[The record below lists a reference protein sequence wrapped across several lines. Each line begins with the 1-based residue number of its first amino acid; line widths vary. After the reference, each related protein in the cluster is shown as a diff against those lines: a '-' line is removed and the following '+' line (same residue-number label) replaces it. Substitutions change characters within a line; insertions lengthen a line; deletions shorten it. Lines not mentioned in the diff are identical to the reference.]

1 MKEAQTKKKQEATKS
16 SESNHVAKDYKT
28 ELENMRREL
37 ELTKARA
44 ERAERDKSDIL
55 LRRLASM
62 DTSSN
67 RTAASEALKLQQKV
81 NDLNQQLENVTDEKK
96 YLSNKVKEL
105 EEDFSVRASKSKDDD
120 MSKKLKAAELLC
132 EELMDENEDMKKE
145 LRNMEQEIDEMTDN
159 FREEQADEYTHIK
172 KELDQTT
179 KNCRILSFKFKKS
192 ERKIEQL
199 ETEKQQL
206 ASQLNSD
213 LANKIKKLEDELRIA
228 NEVSRQLKVCFRLKF
243 FFVKG
248 EPTWNIILNFTDRS

>member
-1 MKEAQTKKKQEATKS
+1 MLNNFDIGVNPNLNFQMKDAQTKKKAQQEGTKS
-16 SESNHVAKDYKT
+16 SEQNHVSKDYKM

-37 ELTKARA
+37 DLTKTRA

-62 DTSSN
+62 DTSTN
-67 RTAASEALKLQQKV
+67 RTAASEALKLQQRV
-81 NDLNQQLENVTDEKK
+81 NELNQQLEDVSDEKK
-96 YLSNKVKEL
+96 YLSSKVKEL
-105 EEDFSVRASKSKDDD
+105 EEGLSARASKNKDDE

-145 LRNMEQEIDEMTDN
+145 LRNMEQEVDEMTDN

-199 ETEKQQL
+199 ESEKQQL

-213 LANKIKKLEDELRIA
+213 LANKVKKLEDELRMA
-228 NEVSRQLKVCFRLKF
+228 NEVSRQLKVCNLQL
-243 FFVKG
+243 
-248 EPTWNIILNFTDRS
+248 I